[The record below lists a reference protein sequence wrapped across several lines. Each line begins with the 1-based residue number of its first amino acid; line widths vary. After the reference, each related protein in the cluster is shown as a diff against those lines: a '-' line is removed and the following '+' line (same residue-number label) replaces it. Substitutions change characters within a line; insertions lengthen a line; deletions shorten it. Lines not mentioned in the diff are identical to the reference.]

1 MSEPDPLRLD
11 EIRII
16 MDLPR
21 LGELIAAVAV
31 RFAQIRDLEPPD
43 LEGEEMRQLALAGWQ
58 HVERMADRAD
68 FASSVRADLEGL
80 DQVEPTAETA
90 ETAEDRKR
98 LYTHTFESKEEPKH
112 KPEFDL

>member
-1 MSEPDPLRLD
+1 
-11 EIRII
+11 
-16 MDLPR
+16 
-21 LGELIAAVAV
+21 
-31 RFAQIRDLEPPD
+31 
-43 LEGEEMRQLALAGWQ
+43 
-58 HVERMADRAD
+58 MADRAD

>member
-1 MSEPDPLRLD
+1 MPEPDPDRLD

-43 LEGEEMRQLALAGWQ
+43 LDGEEMRQLAIAGWK

-68 FASSVRADLEGL
+68 FASSVRADLEEL
-80 DQVEPTAETA
+80 DRVEPTVETV

-98 LYTHTFESKEEPKH
+98 LYTDTFGTKEDPCH